1 MFYLMTIIFQVEKQI
16 QNIHIS
22 IDLGL
27 TNTMS
32 NRKIGV
38 TSENTD
44 YLCWADNFERKF
56 FFLSF
61 SLLN

>member
-16 QNIHIS
+16 QNMHIS

-38 TSENTD
+38 TSENID
-44 YLCWADNFERKF
+44 YLCCADNFERKF

>member
-27 TNTMS
+27 TYTMS

-38 TSENTD
+38 TSENID
-44 YLCWADNFERKF
+44 YLCCADNIERKF
-56 FFLSF
+56 FSLSF